1 MRVWDI
7 QPGYLNRQSL
17 LGEHRE
23 IHALVSIIENDKSGY
38 AHHPE
43 TLRWKPH
50 LGTLKLR
57 HGQIVTEMTLRGYH
71 HDSPVGESALGSWPD
86 VYLDAPGAQFAILRQ
101 RYRDREAGRI
111 RLPETVNQLWAQHR
125 YSVLARDPN
134 SARQVELQLGQG
146 PKALPF
152 GSLAAD
158 LVTWLRQPPDMERL
172 LRTLSQMR
180 REGSDAQPIAGD
192 ERSDAAS
199 MLTDIARMGQ
209 SSRAVLQSTALSDFA
224 FWLGETGPGEGR
236 RQ

>member
-23 IHALVSIIENDKSGY
+23 IHALVSIIENEKRGY

-57 HGQIVTEMTLRGYH
+57 HGQIVTEMTLRGYR

-86 VYLDAPGAQFAILRQ
+86 VYLDAPGAQFAILRH
-101 RYRDREAGRI
+101 RYRDKDAGRI
-111 RLPETVNQLWAQHR
+111 PLPETAQQLWAQHR
-125 YSVLARDPN
+125 RSVLARDPGF
-134 SARQVELQLGQG
+134 ARQVELLLGQG
-146 PKALPF
+146 PKALRF
-152 GSLAAD
+152 GALATE
-158 LVTWLRQPPDMERL
+158 LVARLRQPPDMEQL

-192 ERSDAAS
+192 ERSDASAT
-199 MLTDIARMGQ
+199 LTGILRMGQ
-209 SSRAVLQSTALSDFA
+209 SSRAVLPCTALSDFA